1 MTQPAR
7 RGQGAARGQE
17 QAPAQHPPAAQL
29 RIILPR
35 SPGASLR
42 WDAWRWQRPNSC
54 LEVRGRF
61 AGLWRPRCWCCWGIS
76 TGLRKEV
83 LTSARVAKAKQH
95 LAAAVRAGGGVCVAP
110 TPPPPPTQQLSIPW
124 APDTSRVRPSP
135 PVHSCTSW
143 APASPDPAPDRS
155 RSVGAELWFCVPVDP
170 QAEDAERRNPSC
182 RQRAG
187 AS

>member
-1 MTQPAR
+1 MEMAAPQLLPGGPGEVCWSLEAPLLVLLGNFHR
-7 RGQGAARGQE
+7 AAEGGADLCAGRKGEAASGCSGACWRGCLCGT
-17 QAPAQHPPAAQL
+17 HPP
-29 RIILPR
+29 
-35 SPGASLR
+35 
-42 WDAWRWQRPNSC
+42 
-54 LEVRGRF
+54 
-61 AGLWRPRCWCCWGIS
+61 
-76 TGLRKEV
+76 
-83 LTSARVAKAKQH
+83 H
-95 LAAAVRAGGGVCVAP
+95 
-110 TPPPPPTQQLSIPW
+110 PPTQQLSTPW

-187 AS
+187 AG